1 MYHEKGKMFPIWI
14 FLLYMVFTKDVG
26 AGAGVKSTYQ
36 RIEEFTWF

>member
-1 MYHEKGKMFPIWI
+1 MIKGKNSPFGKII
-14 FLLYMVFTKDVG
+14 RYVVFTKDVG